1 MLIMRFNRTG
11 KKNRVSYRIVLQEHT
26 AAPGK
31 RHVEI
36 LGSHDPHSKTTVLK
50 EDRIQH
56 WLKEGVQ
63 ASDAV
68 YNLLVTKGIITGK
81 KRVKKMPRPEVKA
94 EEAPAEATETESEAK
109 AEEAEVSEEAVAEP
123 TPEEAPVSTPQEEAD
138 AESPT
143 PEEAA
148 TEVEAVPEENKA

>member
-63 ASDAV
+63 TSDAV
-68 YNLLVTKGIITGK
+68 YNLLVTKGLITGK

-94 EEAPAEATETESEAK
+94 EESPAEATETTPEG
-109 AEEAEVSEEAVAEP
+109 SEEAVAEP
-123 TPEEAPVSTPQEEAD
+123 APEEAPVSTPQEEAA

-143 PEEAA
+143 PEQAA
-148 TEVEAVPEENKA
+148 TEAEAIPEENKA